1 MSFIGGRLEQYL
13 TRSLSIKQSELNI
26 QANLKMLIQA
36 RFLKNKYQII
46 VRNVITYTS
55 GANINLK

>member
-46 VRNVITYTS
+46 VRNVITYIS